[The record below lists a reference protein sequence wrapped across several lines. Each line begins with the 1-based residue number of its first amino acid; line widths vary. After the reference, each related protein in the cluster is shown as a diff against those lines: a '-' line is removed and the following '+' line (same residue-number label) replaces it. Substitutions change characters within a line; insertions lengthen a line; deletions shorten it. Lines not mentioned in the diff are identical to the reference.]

1 MTVFRCFVEKKPAYA
16 VEAKSILNDLHVALR
31 NQNVEAVRVLN
42 RYDLENVDEEDYIAA
57 KYTVLSEPQVDFFYE
72 EEAPTPDYDEY
83 ILATEYLPGQFDQR
97 ADSCA
102 QCIQLSSMKQKPTVK
117 TARLYYIKGKLTDD
131 EKKLIEE
138 TLINPV
144 EARIASLEKPET
156 IIMSFETPEL
166 PPVIDGFIELDEEGL
181 KKFLKEHGLA
191 MDLEDLKFMQEYF
204 QKIECRNPT
213 ITEVRVIDTY
223 WSDHCRH
230 TTFHTVI
237 DDVEIHPEYVKDT
250 YLNYLDLRSHIYE
263 GRTPKP
269 VCLMD
274 LGTIGAKALKKYGK
288 LTDLDESEE
297 INACS
302 VKIKVDVNGE
312 DKDWL
317 LMFKNETHNHP
328 TEIEPFGGAATCL
341 GGAIRDPLS
350 GRSYVYQAMR
360 VTGAADPLKPINE
373 TMKGKLPQRKIVT
386 TAAAGYSSYGN
397 QIGLAT
403 GLVREIYHPGYVA
416 KRMEVGAVI
425 AAAPEE
431 NVVRL
436 RPEPEDVVILLG
448 GRTGRDGCGG
458 ATGSSKSH
466 NIESLESCGAEVQ
479 KGNAPEE
486 RKLQRLFR
494 NPEAA
499 KLIKRCNDFGAG
511 GVAVAIGEL
520 ADGLVIDLNKVPKK
534 YEGLNG
540 TELAISESQ
549 ERMAVVVRKEDAE
562 KFQELASMENLE
574 TTIVAEVTEEPRMV
588 MTLQGE
594 EIVNISREFLNTNG
608 ASRHTSVVIGED
620 QPEEEVQVESL
631 RAGMDKLVED
641 LNICSQK

>member
-57 KYTVLSEPQVDFFYE
+57 KYTILSEPQVDFFYE

-302 VKIKVDVNGE
+302 VKIKVDVDGE
-312 DKDWL
+312 DQDWL

-360 VTGAADPLKPINE
+360 VTGAANPLTPISE
-373 TMKGKLPQRKIVT
+373 TMKGKLPQRKLVT

-574 TTIVAEVTEEPRMV
+574 TTIVAGRRNCKY
-588 MTLQGE
+588 L
-594 EIVNISREFLNTNG
+594 S
-608 ASRHTSVVIGED
+608 
-620 QPEEEVQVESL
+620 
-631 RAGMDKLVED
+631 
-641 LNICSQK
+641 

>member
-31 NQNVEAVRVLN
+31 NQKVEAVRVLN

-57 KYTVLSEPQVDFFYE
+57 KYTILSEPQVDFFYE

-117 TARLYYIKGKLTDD
+117 TARLYYIKGKLNDD

-156 IIMSFETPEL
+156 IIMFFETPEL
-166 PPVIDGFIELDEEGL
+166 PPVIDGFIELEEEGL

-237 DDVEIHPEYVKDT
+237 DGVEIQPEYVKDT
-250 YLNYLDLRSHIYE
+250 YLNYLDLRNHIYE

-302 VKIKVDVNGE
+302 VKIKVDVDDE
-312 DKDWL
+312 DQDWL

-403 GLVREIYHPGYVA
+403 GLVCEIYHPGYVA

-436 RPEPEDVVILLG
+436 RPEPGDVVILLG

-574 TTIVAEVTEEPRMV
+574 TTIVAQVTEEPRMI

-608 ASRHTSVVIGED
+608 ASRQTRRRGSSRKSSCRYG
-620 QPEEEVQVESL
+620 
-631 RAGMDKLVED
+631 
-641 LNICSQK
+641 

>member
-57 KYTVLSEPQVDFFYE
+57 KYTILSEPQVDFFY

-156 IIMSFETPEL
+156 IIMSFDTPEL

-237 DDVEIHPEYVKDT
+237 DDVEIQPEYVKDT
-250 YLNYLDLRSHIYE
+250 YLNYLDLRNHIYE

-302 VKIKVDVNGE
+302 VKIKVNVDGE
-312 DKDWL
+312 DQDWL

-373 TMKGKLPQRKIVT
+373 TMKGKLPQRKLVT

-436 RPEPEDVVILLG
+436 RPEPGDVVILLG

-574 TTIVAEVTEEPRMV
+574 TTIVAKVTEEPRMI

-608 ASRHTSVVIGED
+608 ASRHTTVMVGED
-620 QPEEEVQVESL
+620 QPEEVWISL
-631 RAGMDKLVED
+631 
-641 LNICSQK
+641 